1 MTVEKEKMFE
11 KSKTSLQV
19 ERIKLDSVQNGTDD
33 EIHSDGI
40 DHDEIKLTTC
50 LNELDEKAKH

>member
-1 MTVEKEKMFE
+1 MAVE

-33 EIHSDGI
+33 EIHNAMM
-40 DHDEIKLTTC
+40 E
-50 LNELDEKAKH
+50 

>member
-1 MTVEKEKMFE
+1 MTVEKETMFE

-33 EIHSDGI
+33 EIHSDVI

>member
-1 MTVEKEKMFE
+1 MFE